1 MKYGQNHRPKM
12 FKARNSLKLKSGIMI
27 NMELINIRDT
37 HMYICQIDIDTGV
50 LISKPDKTRHRK
62 QLF

>member
-1 MKYGQNHRPKM
+1 M